1 MSEEGKLIPGSPC
14 IHVFD
19 SRPSLDRALAEKTG
33 KLAANAIDARGVFSV
48 ALSGGSMVET
58 LARGLGSES
67 FGESP
72 GWDSWNVF
80 WVDERVVSKES
91 RESNFR
97 EAWDGFLRF
106 APIPP
111 DRIFP
116 VDTSDGASE
125 GARRYALTLSR
136 VMKAYESPPRFDLV
150 LLGIGEDGHT
160 ASLFPGRNTLECDKE
175 WVVPVFDSP
184 KPPPERITMT
194 LVVINNARH
203 VFFVAKGSGK
213 APVISALFGPQEGRR
228 NLPAAMVRPCRG
240 ELCYFFDNAAAAALE
255 IPVREE

>member
-1 MSEEGKLIPGSPC
+1 MSEEGKFTPGSPC
-14 IHVFD
+14 IRIFD
-19 SRPSLDRALAEKTG
+19 SRSSLARALAEKTG
-33 KLAANAIDARGVFSV
+33 KLAANAIDERGVFSV

-58 LARGLGSES
+58 LVSGLGPKS

-80 WVDERVVSKES
+80 WVDERVVPKES

-97 EAWDGFLRF
+97 EARDGFLRF
-106 APIPP
+106 VPIPP

-136 VMKAYESPPRFDLV
+136 IMKAYGSPPRFDLV

-160 ASLFPGRNTLECDKE
+160 ASLFPGRHTLGCDKE

-184 KPPPERITMT
+184 KPPPERVTMT
-194 LVVINNARH
+194 LAVINNARH
-203 VFFVAKGSGK
+203 VFFVANGSGK
-213 APVISALFGPQEGRR
+213 APVISALFGPEEGRR
-228 NLPAAMVRPCRG
+228 DFPAAMVRPCSG
-240 ELCYFFDNAAAAALE
+240 DLCYFFDSAASAALE
-255 IPVREE
+255 IPQGKE